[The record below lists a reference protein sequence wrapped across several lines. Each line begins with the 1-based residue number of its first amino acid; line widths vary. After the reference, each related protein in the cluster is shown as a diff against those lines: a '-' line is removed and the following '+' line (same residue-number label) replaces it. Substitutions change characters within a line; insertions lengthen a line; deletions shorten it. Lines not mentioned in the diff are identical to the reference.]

1 MNTLP
6 SDWDIIQKSLHSSI
20 LQSSV
25 WAKFQTQLN
34 RGVYFDRSNHWSWLG
49 FERQSKGIRYLLLPY
64 GPTIRQNAKEAL
76 DSVVQKAT
84 SAGFDFVRLEP
95 IGQLEID
102 QLSGIGAHQI
112 AEVEPEHTQIIDLTK
127 PEEELRKELQSGHR
141 NRINTAQKRGI
152 EVVQHKDLSPLD
164 DFLVLMHDTARHAG
178 IKNYDDSYYRTM
190 AETMVQAGAASFYV
204 AKAEG
209 ELASISL
216 IYDWNDTRY
225 YAHTGNNQA
234 VNRQSKAAVVNVWTM
249 MIDAKNLGL
258 SSFDMWG
265 VAPEGADSKH
275 KWAGISEFKRGFGGQ
290 TVNTLGTWD
299 IPLKKGKYKAYNM
312 YRKLRGR
319 G

>member
-6 SDWDIIQKSLHSSI
+6 TDWDIIQKSLHSSI

-25 WAKFQTQLN
+25 WAKFQAELG
-34 RGVYFDRSNHWSWLG
+34 RGQYLDRSNHWSWLG
-49 FERQSKGIRYLLLPY
+49 FERRSKGIRYLLLPY
-64 GPTIRQNAKEAL
+64 GPTIRQNAEEAL
-76 DSVVQKAT
+76 NSVIQKAT
-84 SAGFDFVRLEP
+84 EAGFDFVRLEP
-95 IGQLEID
+95 IGEVEAGLMES
-102 QLSGIGAHQI
+102 LGAKPI

-127 PEEELRKELQSGHR
+127 PEEELRQELQSGHR

-152 EVVQHKDLSPLD
+152 EVTQHKDLDPLD
-164 DFLVLMHDTARHAG
+164 DFLVLMHDTARYAG

-190 AETMVQAGAASFYV
+190 AETMIPAGAASFYV

-225 YAHTGNNQA
+225 YAHTGNNQT

-249 MIDAKNLGL
+249 MIDAKNQGL
-258 SSFDMWG
+258 NSFDMWG
-265 VAPEGADSKH
+265 VAPEGADRHH
-275 KWAGISEFKRGFGGQ
+275 KWAGISEFKRGFGGH
-290 TVNTLGTWD
+290 TISTMGTWD
-299 IPLKKGKYKAYNM
+299 IPLNRGKYKAYNV